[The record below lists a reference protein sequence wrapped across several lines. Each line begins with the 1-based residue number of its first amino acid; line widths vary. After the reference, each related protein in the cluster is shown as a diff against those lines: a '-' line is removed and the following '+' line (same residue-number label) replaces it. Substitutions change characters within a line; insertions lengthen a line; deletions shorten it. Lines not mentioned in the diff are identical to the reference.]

1 MATLYGRVGDRN
13 SKATMANATDFW
25 RWLST
30 PVRRTIVF
38 GAIVVGLTLL
48 AFSARRPAGLN
59 SASGVARTSAA
70 DFQYGIMLDAG
81 STGSRIHV
89 YRFLPPSTPGGLPEP
104 VDEVFE
110 QIKPGLSAYA
120 NDPHKAAASLQPL
133 IRRALEAVPA
143 SRTQPCRHVVG
154 SARSGR

>member
-1 MATLYGRVGDRN
+1 MATAADL
-13 SKATMANATDFW
+13 W

-30 PVRRTIVF
+30 PARRVVVF
-38 GAIVVGLTLL
+38 GAVVVGLTLL
-48 AFSARRPAGLN
+48 AFSARRYGGLA
-59 SASGVARTSAA
+59 SAPGVARASAA
-70 DFQYGIMLDAG
+70 AFQYGIMLDAG
-81 STGSRIHV
+81 STGSRIHI

-120 NDPHKAAASLQPL
+120 SDPHQAAASLQPL

-143 SRTQPCRHVVG
+143 ARTLPCRHAVG
-154 SARSGR
+154 SARLFFFFF